1 MKSINLKSF
10 KLFLLTGLLV
20 CGFLPALASATPVK
34 FDINGQFSNIDI
46 IFPVNGTF
54 TGTMYVDTSTGDLLS
69 LNVLFPGLAT
79 FDNVKKS
86 TAGWPFPNWA
96 VVAKNAA
103 GDRLSLAF
111 TTPQAPTWFGLG
123 SGSLVGF
130 AGGNIIGND
139 VLFWYQGIPLLGAGF
154 SGTITPAQASVP
166 EPAALGMFGF
176 GVLLIGG
183 FSVLRRR
190 AYTLNA

>member
-1 MKSINLKSF
+1 MKSISLRS
-10 KLFLLTGLLV
+10 LFLAALLV

-54 TGTMYVDTSTGDLLS
+54 TGSMYVDTSTGDLLS
-69 LNVLFPGLAT
+69 FDVLFPGVAT
-79 FDNVKKS
+79 FNNVKKS
-86 TAGWPFPNWA
+86 TANLLFPNWT

-111 TTPQAPTWFGLG
+111 TTPQAPTWFGFG
-123 SGSLVGF
+123 RGSLVDF

-139 VLFWYQGIPLLGAGF
+139 VLVWYHGLPVLGAGF
-154 SGTITPAQASVP
+154 SGTITLAQVGVP
-166 EPAALGMFGF
+166 EPAALGMFGL
-176 GVLLIGG
+176 GVLLVGG

-190 AYTLNA
+190 AYKLNA

>member
-1 MKSINLKSF
+1 MKSINLKS
-10 KLFLLTGLLV
+10 LFLAALLA

-34 FDINGQFSNIDI
+34 FDINGQFSNIDF

-54 TGTMYVDTSTGDLLS
+54 TGTMYVDTSTDDLLS
-69 LNVLFPGLAT
+69 FDVLFPGLAT
-79 FDNVKKS
+79 FDNVKQSK
-86 TAGWPFPNWA
+86 ANWLFPNWT

-111 TTPQAPTWFGLG
+111 TTPQVPTLFGFG
-123 SGSLVGF
+123 PGSLVDF

-139 VLFWYQGIPLLGAGF
+139 VLFWYQGFPLLGAGF
-154 SGTITPAQASVP
+154 SGTITPAKLGVP
-166 EPAALGMFGF
+166 EPGALGMFGL
-176 GVLLIGG
+176 GALLIGG

-190 AYTLNA
+190 SYKLDA